1 MYNEQQAKTEMQR
14 YGRSMFER
22 GLTGGASANISV
34 RTATGFIISPTNS
47 CIGFLEL
54 HELSVL
60 DKEGN
65 WLSGEKPSKEFALHK
80 AFYDQRP
87 QDHAVVHLHS
97 TYATALSCL
106 DVAETELLPP
116 LTPYLYIRLGHVA
129 RVPYFSPG
137 DQELADAVQA
147 VTASTAGVLMENH
160 GPIVSA
166 ATLASAMYAIEELEE
181 SAKLTII
188 LKNQQCRDIPS
199 QKVNELLVKY
209 GHKLAE

>member
-1 MYNEQQAKTEMQR
+1 MYDEQQAELEMIR

-34 RTATGFIISPTNS
+34 RTQDGFIISPTNA

-54 HELSVL
+54 HQLSVL

-65 WLSGEKPSKEFALHK
+65 WLRGEKPSKEFALHK
-80 AFYDQRP
+80 AFYDKRP

-106 DVAETELLPP
+106 DIPEEQLFPA

-129 RVPYFSPG
+129 KVPYFSPG
-137 DQELADAVQA
+137 DLSLANAVQA
-147 VTASTAGVLMENH
+147 VTAKTAGVLMANH

-166 ATLASAMYAIEELEE
+166 STLASAMYAIEELEE
-181 SAKLTII
+181 SAKIAII
-188 LKNQQCRDIPS
+188 LNNQPCVEIPS
-199 QKVNELLVKY
+199 QKVNELLLKY
-209 GHKLAE
+209 GHQSAQ

>member
-54 HELSVL
+54 HELSVM

-106 DVAETELLPP
+106 DVPETELFPP